1 MRNPAKCGCDA
12 FCSEELVPQD
22 RRFQAFDE
30 IDLAIVKILQER
42 GRDTFAQ
49 IGKTI
54 GLSATSVGE
63 RVRRLEHLG
72 VIEGYRARIS
82 PEKLGYPLTAFIL
95 VRPRIADE
103 EFAKR
108 AAERSEI
115 VECSRVT
122 GDVSFV
128 TRALVAD
135 VRHLERL
142 LNHLESVSSHVVTLL
157 ILSVTFE
164 RPVIVGD
171 QKAG

>member
-1 MRNPAKCGCDA
+1 M
-12 FCSEELVPQD
+12 PQD

-63 RVRRLEHLG
+63 RVRRLEHSG
-72 VIEGYRARIS
+72 VIEGYRACLSAER
-82 PEKLGYPLTAFIL
+82 LGYPLTAFIL
-95 VRPRIADE
+95 VRPRVPDE

-108 AAERSEI
+108 AAQRSEI
-115 VECSRVT
+115 VKCYRVT

-128 TRALVAD
+128 THALVKD
-135 VRHLERL
+135 VRHLETL
-142 LNHLESVSSHVVTLL
+142 LNHLESVSSQVVTLL

-164 RPVIVGD
+164 RPVSVG
-171 QKAG
+171 AGTVP